1 MSIQPKTYDIVYY
14 DENGD
19 KDIIGRF
26 ATMDEAVAVYFQC
39 TEGDKEAQTNMSY
52 DIEEGYVGVPGV

>member
-1 MSIQPKTYDIVYY
+1 MSIQSKTYDVVYY
-14 DENGD
+14 DEDGKKEIMNS
-19 KDIIGRF
+19 F

-52 DIEEGYVGVPGV
+52 DIEEGYVV